1 MLAQLS
7 DATGGESWPLVGLLG
22 RGALVVLLMVA
33 VLWLWRRSQPNVS
46 TDQLHVVAQRRL
58 SSAHTLYLVRVGA
71 RTLLLGASPGGL
83 STLAEVSPPQGGATE
98 AGTEPAMPPLPAS
111 HRDAWSPPVS
121 GGPSEC

>member
-33 VLWLWRRSQPNVS
+33 VLWLWRRSQPPVPS
-46 TDQLHVVAQRRL
+46 DQLQVVAQRRL
-58 SSAHTLYLVRVGA
+58 SAAHTPYLVRVGA

-83 STLAEVSPPQGGATE
+83 STLAEVSPPQAGTTE
-98 AGTEPAMPPLPAS
+98 AGTESAMPPLPTS
-111 HRDAWSPPVS
+111 HHDAWSPPAS

>member
-7 DATGGESWPLVGLLG
+7 DATGGESWPLVGLLV

-33 VLWLWRRSQPNVS
+33 VLWLWRRSQPPVPS
-46 TDQLHVVAQRRL
+46 DQLHVVAQRRL
-58 SSAHTLYLVRVGA
+58 SAAHTLYLVRVGA

-83 STLAEVSPPQGGATE
+83 STLAEVSPPQEGATE